1 MYSKDTALS
10 SGKQQSRRDEAAE
23 EEEKKENSVQ
33 KDKVRFKGLPEVIQS
48 DFGTRCLSHSRGSA
62 IIHSLVI
69 TVWSLS
75 HVREWA
81 FSGQREVS
89 QTMLVDPVKDGE
101 KDFSWVCLMLQL
113 SWLLLGNRC
122 PLVYIKPIS
131 INYYTSSRSTKQHQI
146 YSTRYVWLHYSFFHL
161 SVWHP
166 HPWLSITLEPK

>member
-1 MYSKDTALS
+1 MKLQRRRRRRRRALY
-10 SGKQQSRRDEAAE
+10 RRT
-23 EEEKKENSVQ
+23 
-33 KDKVRFKGLPEVIQS
+33 RLGLRGLPEVIQS
-48 DFGTRCLSHSRGSA
+48 DFATRCLSHSRGSA

-146 YSTRYVWLHYSFFHL
+146 YSIRYAWLHYSFFHL

-166 HPWLSITLEPK
+166 HPWQSITLEPK

>member
-23 EEEKKENSVQ
+23 EEKKESSVQ

-81 FSGQREVS
+81 FFLDRE
-89 QTMLVDPVKDGE
+89 
-101 KDFSWVCLMLQL
+101 
-113 SWLLLGNRC
+113 R
-122 PLVYIKPIS
+122 
-131 INYYTSSRSTKQHQI
+131 
-146 YSTRYVWLHYSFFHL
+146 
-161 SVWHP
+161 
-166 HPWLSITLEPK
+166 